1 MDREYDKKDE
11 SYVKKYSPYINIIL
25 IAHVQSPRGYRNTHQ
40 IQCDTTERFSVEE
53 FHEIYQGIVSAGFY
67 IQSVYFNELD
77 FIADYVEHPNRFDN
91 CLVYNLARNGL
102 GDNKKTIIP
111 SFCELLGIRY
121 TTSPSLSCALARNKY
136 YFSTLFSTHNVPV
149 PKSWLYND
157 KGIWINGAPKDGTKV
172 ICKPTSESASQGINE
187 SKITTVSSKLE
198 SKLSGSSYIV
208 QEYIEGFECE
218 VPVFKAGN
226 AIHVLPPI
234 GIDLR
239 GKHILDEEASEH
251 SQYGFYQLAKHFSSD
266 VVTNIQSVAEKAFLL
281 LQMDVYG
288 RIDFRITPDGQAF
301 VFDVSTTPYITRHSS
316 FAYSFKQLGLEYCDI
331 FHAIISAALMREYK
345 TT

>member
-111 SFCELLGIRY
+111 AFCELNNIPY
-121 TTSPSLSCALARNKY
+121 TTSASLTCALCRNKY
-136 YFSTLFSTHNVPV
+136 YFSTLLQAHNIPV
-149 PKSWLYND
+149 PQSWLLNASGKWVHD
-157 KGIWINGAPKDGTKV
+157 APRQGTPV
-172 ICKPTSESASQGINE
+172 ICKPSSESASQGINE
-187 SKITTVSSKLE
+187 HSIFDASNSKFKALKPE
-198 SKLSGSSYIV
+198 NYIV
-208 QEYIEGFECE
+208 QSYIEGKECE
-218 VPVFKAGN
+218 VPIFRYNNSV
-226 AIHVLPPI
+226 HVLPPV
-234 GIDLR
+234 GINLK
-239 GKHILDEEASEH
+239 GKPILDEATSQNYNYDFYLLENTQSEDTI
-251 SQYGFYQLAKHFSSD
+251 SQIKKYAKQ
-266 VVTNIQSVAEKAFLL
+266 TL
-281 LQMDVYG
+281 
-288 RIDFRITPDGQAF
+288 
-301 VFDVSTTPYITRHSS
+301 STR
-316 FAYSFKQLGLEYCDI
+316 LGG
-331 FHAIISAALMREYK
+331 
-345 TT
+345 